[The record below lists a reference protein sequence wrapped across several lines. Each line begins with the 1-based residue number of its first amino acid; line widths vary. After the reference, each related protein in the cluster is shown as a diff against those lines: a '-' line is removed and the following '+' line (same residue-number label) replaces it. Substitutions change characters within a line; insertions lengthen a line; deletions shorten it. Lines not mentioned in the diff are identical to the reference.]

1 MRTRIKICG
10 ITRPGD
16 ALVAARAGADA
27 IGMVLYPKARR
38 CISIDRAREIV
49 AALPPFVTA
58 VGLFVDQEIEEIRR
72 LAGELHLR
80 TIQLHGHE
88 PPETVAALR
97 DFTVLKA
104 IRAAKETLAA
114 ELDLWRETMAALD
127 LHNLRG
133 FVLETPSGGPGGP
146 GGTGI
151 ENDWQTIADL
161 QRRGAFDGLPPII
174 AAGGLRPDNVARVVE
189 LIGPYA
195 VDVSSGVE
203 EKYGEKSEELVEA
216 FVSAGIGHR

>member
-1 MRTRIKICG
+1 M
-10 ITRPGD
+10 
-16 ALVAARAGADA
+16 AARAGVDA
-27 IGMVLYPKARR
+27 IGMVFYPKARR
-38 CISIDRAREIV
+38 CISIDTAREIV
-49 AALPPFVTA
+49 WALPPFVTP

-72 LAGELHLR
+72 IAGELRLR

-97 DFTVLKA
+97 DFAVLKA
-104 IRAAKETLAA
+104 IRAAKDTLAA

-133 FVLETPSGGPGGP
+133 FVLETPSGGPGG
-146 GGTGI
+146 TGI
-151 ENDWQTIADL
+151 ENDWETIADL

-189 LIGPYA
+189 LIQPYA

-203 EKYGEKSEELVEA
+203 ETYGEKSEELVEA
-216 FVSAGIGHR
+216 FVANSLSPGGRGMGGE